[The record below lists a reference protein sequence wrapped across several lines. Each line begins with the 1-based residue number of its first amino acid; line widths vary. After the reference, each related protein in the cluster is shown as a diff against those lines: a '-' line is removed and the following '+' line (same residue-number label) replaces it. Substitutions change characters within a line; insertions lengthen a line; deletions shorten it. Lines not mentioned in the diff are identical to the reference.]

1 MKAKIFISFEQAKHI
16 CDKNQYGESTFFE
29 RIKLSIR
36 HSWCMLTRKYS
47 KNNNQLT
54 KIIDKSNVNFLML
67 NEREKLQQQ
76 FEEALSK
83 HQE

>member
-47 KNNNQLT
+47 KNNNKLT
-54 KIIDKSNVNFLML
+54 NIIKRGNLNCLKD
-67 NEREKLQQQ
+67 NERKKLQQQ
-76 FEEALSK
+76 FEKELSK
-83 HQE
+83 HQ